1 MRGKRRYG
9 EIGEDYA
16 VRLLKKNGYQIL
28 QRNYKTKIGEI
39 DIIAID
45 PSTRLTKAHGRLERS
60 RKATDPSATS
70 SGPNG
75 TLVFVEVKTRW
86 SKKYGKP
93 EEAVTKKKLAKIKI
107 VGQQYLRTYENL
119 PKKLRIDV
127 VAIEVEKGRVAS
139 AKIIKA
145 T

>member
-9 EIGEDYA
+9 EIEEDYA
-16 VRLLKKNGYQIL
+16 VTLLKKNGYQIL
-28 QRNYKTKIGEI
+28 RRNYKSKIGEI

-45 PSTRLTKAHGRLERS
+45 PST
-60 RKATDPSATS
+60 TS

-86 SKKYGKP
+86 SRKYGKP
-93 EEAVTKKKLAKIKI
+93 EEAVTKKKLARIKI
-107 VGQQYLRTYENL
+107 VGQQYLRTYKNL

-127 VAIEVEKGRVAS
+127 VAIEVEKGKVAS

>member
-16 VRLLKKNGYQIL
+16 VTLLKKNGYQIL
-28 QRNYKTKIGEI
+28 QRNYKSKIGEI

-45 PSTRLTKAHGRLERS
+45 PSTRSPKAQGG
-60 RKATDPSATS
+60 PSVTS
-70 SGPNG
+70 SGSSGSESDG

-86 SKKYGKP
+86 SRKYGKP

-107 VGQQYLRTYENL
+107 VGQQYHRTYENL

-127 VAIEVEKGRVAS
+127 VAIEVEKGKVAS

-145 T
+145 TY

>member
-1 MRGKRRYG
+1 MRGKRRDG

-16 VRLLKKNGYQIL
+16 VTLLKENGYRIL
-28 QRNYKTKIGEI
+28 QRNYKSKIGEI

-45 PSTRLTKAHGRLERS
+45 PSTRSTKAQGR
-60 RKATDPSATS
+60 PSATS
-70 SGPNG
+70 SGSSGSESDG

-107 VGQQYLRTYENL
+107 VGQQYCRTCENL

-127 VAIEVEKGRVAS
+127 VAIEVEKGKVAS

-145 T
+145 TY